1 MTSKL
6 QETTKYAGVFKDLKS
21 GMYFYQTELGI
32 DRITGRRVRKKAR
45 KDLTGRPFK
54 TAMAANRE
62 LTRVKREYYQVNSYA
77 NYQMT
82 YREYME
88 QIYIPA
94 YKTEVEES
102 TFAVRQGAFVQF
114 CDRFGSKQLRDI
126 NIEDVQNFRTFL
138 LTDTDEGGAGY
149 SQSYAS
155 LVFGMFRKTLDK
167 AVSLQYLDFNVSK
180 RIKAIPKSKAIV
192 PYWTANEFKA
202 VIKQIYTGD
211 FLENLYFVMLW
222 VYFMT
227 GVRVNEGMALWWSD
241 IDLDN
246 KHLRVHH
253 MLYLKSR
260 TDWTRKDYTKTAD
273 GKRTIALDDTT
284 VDVLRKWRERQKQ
297 AGLGHDDDF
306 VFTYDGLPMIKSTL
320 ARVIQRYATAA
331 GVKPIQGKG
340 LRHSHASYLI
350 NEFNVSVLV
359 LSKRLGHSG
368 PDVTL
373 KNYSHMWVGA
383 DTAIVEQMEGHIKV
397 DTADQSSVKFNGN
410 QAIKNL
416 SELGAPPSTP
426 PKSRKGDLNV
436 DM

>member
-1 MTSKL
+1 MMTNKM
-6 QETTKYAGVFKDLKS
+6 QQTTKYTGVFKDLKS

-54 TAMAANRE
+54 TATAANKE
-62 LTRVKREYYQVNSYA
+62 LTRVKREYYQANSYA

-82 YREYME
+82 YREFM
-88 QIYIPA
+88 QNIYIPA

-102 TFAVRQGAFVQF
+102 TFSVRKGAFNQF
-114 CDRFGSKQLRDI
+114 CARFGSKKLRDI
-126 NIEDVQNFRTFL
+126 NIEDVQNYRTYL
-138 LTDTDEGGAGY
+138 LTDADEGGAGF

-155 LVFGMFRKTLDK
+155 LVFGMFRKILDR
-167 AVSLQYLDFNVSK
+167 AVTLQYLEFNVSK

-192 PYWTANEFKA
+192 PYWTATEFKK
-202 VIKQIYTGD
+202 VIKQIYIGD
-211 FLENLYFVMLW
+211 FLEHLYFVMLW

-241 IDLDN
+241 IDLDE
-246 KHLRVHH
+246 KRMRVHH
-253 MLYLKSR
+253 VLYLRSR
-260 TDWTRKDYTKTAD
+260 TDWTRNDYTKTAD

-284 VDVLRKWRERQKQ
+284 VDILRKWRQRQKTV
-297 AGLGHDDDF
+297 GLGKDDDF

-320 ARVIQRYATAA
+320 GRVIQRYANAA

-359 LSKRLGHSG
+359 LSKRLGHSS
-368 PDVTL
+368 PDITL
-373 KNYSHMWVGA
+373 RNYSHMWVGA
-383 DTAIVEQMEGHIKV
+383 DTAIVEQMESNIKV
-397 DTADQSSVKFNGN
+397 ETAAVSSVKFNGN
-410 QAIKNL
+410 QSVKKL
-416 SELGAPPSTP
+416 SEIGAPPSTP
-426 PKSRKGDLNV
+426 PEQCKGA
-436 DM
+436 